1 MKEVKEKLL
10 RDRFA
15 VLSGIRLVEL
25 EKGRAV
31 AELDVEDRHMN
42 GVDIVQGGVYFTLAD
57 FAFAAAVNS
66 HGRVAVAVKCDIT
79 FFKAV
84 KEGRLRAVAEEVSL
98 GKRIAHYRV
107 NIYSGAEKP
116 VAVFSGTAFRTEEVI
131 GKTAE

>member
-1 MKEVKEKLL
+1 MKEVEKKLL

-15 VLSGIRLVEL
+15 LLSGIRLVEI
-25 EKGRAV
+25 EKGRAS
-31 AELDVEDRHMN
+31 AELDIEDKHMN

-84 KEGRLRAVAEEVSL
+84 KKGKLRAVAEEISP

-107 NIYSGAEKP
+107 NIYNGDEKP
-116 VAVFSGTAFRTEEVI
+116 VAVFTGTAFRTDELI
-131 GKTAE
+131 GETAD

>member
-1 MKEVKEKLL
+1 MKEIEEKLL

-15 VLSGIRLVEL
+15 VLSGVRLVEL

-31 AELDVEDRHMN
+31 AELEIEEKHMN

-84 KEGRLRAVAEEVSL
+84 KKGTLRAVAEEISL

-107 NIYSGAEKP
+107 NLYNESENP
-116 VAVFSGTAFRTEEVI
+116 VAVFTGTAFRKEEII
-131 GKTAE
+131 GKAAE